1 MVDASFAR
9 VPIQRNTPQENK
21 QIKAGKP
28 PRWKKHKAKQKTLM
42 QLGLKKGGQNIYG
55 YKQHIKADL
64 KSKLITNYV
73 VTTASV
79 HDSIILPDLI
89 TKKDGGQKL
98 YGDSAYSSEDITGL
112 LENIKLSHK

>member
-1 MVDASFAR
+1 MMQVLLECQFNVTRHKNIDATW
-9 VPIQRNTPQENK
+9 V
-21 QIKAGKP
+21 
-28 PRWKKHKAKQKTLM
+28 
-42 QLGLKKGGQNIYG
+42 KKGGQNIYG

-89 TKKDGGQKL
+89 TKRMEAKNYMEIQHIQVK
-98 YGDSAYSSEDITGL
+98 I
-112 LENIKLSHK
+112 

>member
-1 MVDASFAR
+1 
-9 VPIQRNTPQENK
+9 
-21 QIKAGKP
+21 
-28 PRWKKHKAKQKTLM
+28 M
-42 QLGLKKGGQNIYG
+42 QLGLKGSKIYG

-89 TKKDGGQKL
+89 TKKDGGQNYMEIQHIQVK
-98 YGDSAYSSEDITGL
+98 I
-112 LENIKLSHK
+112 

>member
-1 MVDASFAR
+1 M
-9 VPIQRNTPQENK
+9 
-21 QIKAGKP
+21 
-28 PRWKKHKAKQKTLM
+28 
-42 QLGLKKGGQNIYG
+42 YG

-89 TKKDGGQKL
+89 TKKGWRPKIIWRF
-98 YGDSAYSSEDITGL
+98 SIF
-112 LENIKLSHK
+112 K